1 MKNFT
6 NNFKQF
12 TSRLSARWL
21 LIAFMF
27 LLGTGGVW
35 AQSWYTLSS
44 DAYFYFNDNVSWT
57 SSTKKAVLLIG
68 RKWNYGSQGVGSNAY
83 SMTNISDTKLQYYK
97 VSAWGSGDGGKYT
110 DIAILSGNSS
120 DGWSGWEG
128 NAVSTRRTYGS
139 KYSAVRNDDIS
150 GKTAY
155 YVGTTGANNDPLTFT
170 TYSGYANIPTYTAT
184 LAVQTRPGT
193 SGAYSTITSNAPAT
207 LKLQGT
213 ILSAHGTS
221 SRTSGNAASVTWPN
235 TKTRTAVVTGL
246 VTVSYSSLSAGYTFD
261 GWYEGSTQKST
272 ATSYS
277 YNQSANTTI
286 TAKFTAKQFTINYKD
301 QGGEN
306 FSGTHETGYPTTHTY
321 GTATT
326 LKTATKTGYT
336 FEGWFT
342 DSNCTTEVT
351 SLGATAYTSNITLY
365 AKWKLDK
372 PTYIISYDV
381 NGGTGTIASQTKIEG
396 EDLTLTTSKPT
407 RTGYTFQN
415 WNTEADGSG
424 TTYEPGDS
432 YTTDEALT
440 LYAQW
445 TANQY
450 AITYKDQSNVA
461 FSGVHESDH
470 PTTHTYGTAT
480 TLKSA
485 SKAGYRFGGWFTTS
499 ACTGT
504 KLTQLSA
511 DGYTS
516 AITLYAK
523 WECVKSVTAGT
534 GLFSNGTITLSA
546 KFNTCGNAYIGFQW
560 KKQDDVDWCYTN
572 DGTEK
577 CYIALD
583 QKNISNEVVE
593 TSFNKI
599 NKNELS
605 GTYVFRPYIVVGNK
619 AEEWLYGEDFTVVTC
634 TSLTAPQ
641 LTITPITKCKETY
654 TSGKIVI
661 EGYDPNTYTYVLK
674 KGATPVNKTYNKGYI
689 IANGDQG
696 DYTVVMDLKAGG
708 SCNSVESTGS
718 VNIVDNTPVVE
729 TLTMPKDFEAC
740 YGQSATVALQ
750 NFTKEEG
757 CSYQFTWQYSTNGG
771 TSYTTGTVSNSAT
784 SYTRTLNGTTKFRV
798 QVTKSKDGCTS
809 PVATSD
815 AVTVTANSLSAPTV
829 SITSASY
836 DMNAK
841 TFTVSGKL
849 DDAGCSQEI
858 EVGYRYKLSNDDT
871 WSDWIEIDQLT
882 GAGIFTEAGISIAG
896 ATAGQTYLF
905 ETYAINGY
913 ESSAEF
919 SSSTIEVEVQDGYTV
934 YVRRPKSGDAT
945 NVYTNWYELSS
956 VKGGAP
962 YVKSG
967 AIQGSSANGQ
977 NKATTNNTGGTEMT
991 YAFTDCD
998 GYIWDKFKPA
1008 KGDTQFHV
1016 HALNDDKQDGWGTF
1030 SKTADI
1036 EDGKDN
1042 YFYLS
1047 AWSSGTYGVTITS
1060 TDQPTRGVRIKVLGS
1075 EQVISNN
1082 MASFAA
1088 ISFNGNCTGKE
1099 LLKDAEGNPTGF
1111 QWKYFDPETSTWSDY
1126 DGEGATWNNI
1136 RPTAAGKYKLVC
1148 TMEDNTTVESN
1159 IVTINTTTENY
1170 SATDLI
1176 NIKSALPI
1184 IMVNTGDNNGF
1195 PACSVAGTDYPS
1207 KHADKFKEKLSVDVK
1222 IKVGDDIVYDKKARM
1237 AYRGSSSLN
1246 FKKKSYAFC
1255 PGADMCGLDEDK
1267 SPDYVDTKKIDMLS
1281 LITGGTKT
1289 SAKDKDWVLY
1299 AATPDPS
1306 MMRNI
1311 LAMET
1316 FSAMTGKWGVKNQY
1330 VELYVDGV
1338 YQGVYVF
1345 MDKITQNE
1353 KRVNVSWNVD
1363 GSSKGFIVKFDKT
1376 DLADRYEIPNGDQ
1389 KTFESAMKTGN
1400 TGVISY
1406 FTEIDQRFEIEYPEK
1421 DKVIKAGGSWA
1432 DVYTF
1437 VKGKI
1442 DAFESALKDGDFNT
1456 VRTIIDYESW
1466 ADFFILTEF
1475 AKNGDGYR
1483 ASCVFVYEG
1492 GLLKAYP
1499 LWDYELSF
1507 DNETRQ
1513 EHGIDKTTGLLAK
1526 ETTYSKVSGEN
1537 GTFPAPFWW
1546 TGNYYNQ
1553 KTYKGLLDDPC
1564 FISMVNAR
1572 WKEHTKAGGALSEAK
1587 LKELVSKYNTSLTT
1601 TDATTNK
1608 VGEVTLNT
1616 PQKREQQKWPY
1627 NGTTRGKTCNDKT
1640 IGYYGQGA
1648 GSAISEVEDFSASK
1662 STLDTWIGDGDTG
1675 RRKGL
1680 KAEIDK
1686 LLEDVEFAITVVAD
1700 KTTTT
1705 PWRPVTVTVNSNSG
1719 YEYSITPEPA
1729 KVEENGHMYTLYFA
1743 RPEGTVGTNFD
1754 TKNEFYTFTAT
1765 TGQADQCGTTQ
1776 GSTTSDDVKI
1786 NLADVVENCTQ
1797 P

>member
-6 NNFKQF
+6 NNFKQI

-21 LIAFMF
+21 IIALMMLVGTSSAWAVEYYLRGTFNDWGTNNPF
-27 LLGTGGVW
+27 SSNTCTITLAANQEYTFKIADKDWNNDNTYGKTDSHITETCEIELLNNTNNQAARDCKITTKDAGSYTFVFTPNGSKGTLKVTYPTQTPTAPVVSTTSAVIDGENLVCKGKVTSMGAASTVVWAFTVLLSPDAISKADSDWKYPNGQNKITAANTPFTYNIPISSLSLTKGKTYYVRAMAVDQQNLGWADSQYGNAVAGDAVSFVYNPCTLPTSIEIEGATTPCASKTAEYNATVTGGSDYELVWSVTGTGYSVKSGEGTTSVTINIGTG
-35 AQSWYTLSS
+35 AGSVKCTAKCSE
-44 DAYFYFNDNVSWT
+44 
-57 SSTKKAVLLIG
+57 SSTKE
-68 RKWNYGSQGVGSNAY
+68 SN
-83 SMTNISDTKLQYYK
+83 TINI
-97 VSAWGSGDGGKYT
+97 AP
-110 DIAILSGNSS
+110 
-120 DGWSGWEG
+120 
-128 NAVSTRRTYGS
+128 
-139 KYSAVRNDDIS
+139 YSAKQPELSVYPTTGYICEGEKATIS
-150 GKTAY
+150 IADPELNVQKLTYQLYNETTSANVGDAISPTSKPIEFSVQEAGTY
-155 YVGTTGANNDPLTFT
+155 SVNVSHTCGGTT
-170 TYSGYANIPTYTAT
+170 S
-184 LAVQTRPGT
+184 
-193 SGAYSTITSNAPAT
+193 SN
-207 LKLQGT
+207 K
-213 ILSAHGTS
+213 I
-221 SRTSGNAASVTWPN
+221 
-235 TKTRTAVVTGL
+235 
-246 VTVSYSSLSAGYTFD
+246 
-261 GWYEGSTQKST
+261 
-272 ATSYS
+272 
-277 YNQSANTTI
+277 
-286 TAKFTAKQFTINYKD
+286 TINYYASPEIPKLIL
-301 QGGEN
+301 
-306 FSGTHETGYPTTHTY
+306 TKPTKCG
-321 GTATT
+321 GTANANGVIAMGNSLPGITYTLTKGNTT
-326 LKTATKTGYT
+326 YTLDQDGTKWSGLEAGTYTLTASQT
-336 FEGWFT
+336 
-342 DSNCTTEVT
+342 NCTT
-351 SLGATAYTSNITLY
+351 
-365 AKWKLDK
+365 
-372 PTYIISYDV
+372 
-381 NGGTGTIASQTKIEG
+381 
-396 EDLTLTTSKPT
+396 
-407 RTGYTFQN
+407 
-415 WNTEADGSG
+415 
-424 TTYEPGDS
+424 
-432 YTTDEALT
+432 
-440 LYAQW
+440 
-445 TANQY
+445 
-450 AITYKDQSNVA
+450 
-461 FSGVHESDH
+461 
-470 PTTHTYGTAT
+470 
-480 TLKSA
+480 
-485 SKAGYRFGGWFTTS
+485 
-499 ACTGT
+499 
-504 KLTQLSA
+504 
-511 DGYTS
+511 
-516 AITLYAK
+516 
-523 WECVKSVTAGT
+523 
-534 GLFSNGTITLSA
+534 
-546 KFNTCGNAYIGFQW
+546 
-560 KKQDDVDWCYTN
+560 
-572 DGTEK
+572 
-577 CYIALD
+577 
-583 QKNISNEVVE
+583 
-593 TSFNKI
+593 
-599 NKNELS
+599 
-605 GTYVFRPYIVVGNK
+605 
-619 AEEWLYGEDFTVVTC
+619 
-634 TSLTAPQ
+634 PQ
-641 LTITPITKCKETY
+641 
-654 TSGKIVI
+654 
-661 EGYDPNTYTYVLK
+661 
-674 KGATPVNKTYNKGYI
+674 
-689 IANGDQG
+689 
-696 DYTVVMDLKAGG
+696 
-708 SCNSVESTGS
+708 
-718 VNIVDNTPVVE
+718 
-729 TLTMPKDFEAC
+729 
-740 YGQSATVALQ
+740 
-750 NFTKEEG
+750 
-757 CSYQFTWQYSTNGG
+757 
-771 TSYTTGTVSNSAT
+771 TVSEFVV
-784 SYTRTLNGTTKFRV
+784 LEV
-798 QVTKSKDGCTS
+798 EEIS
-809 PVATSD
+809 PVA
-815 AVTVTANSLSAPTV
+815 TV

-836 DMNAK
+836 NMNAG
-841 TFTVSGKL
+841 TFIVSGRL
-849 DDAGCSQEI
+849 DHAGCSESI
-858 EVGYRYKLSNDDT
+858 YVGYRYKLSNDDT
-871 WSDWIEIDQLT
+871 WSDLINTHHLT
-882 GAGIFTEAGISIAG
+882 EAGIFTKEGISIAG

-905 ETYAINGY
+905 QTYAINGHPDY
-913 ESSAEF
+913 LESSAVL

-934 YVRRPKSGDAT
+934 YVRRPQSGT

-977 NKATTNNTGGTEMT
+977 NKATTNNKGGTEMT

-1008 KGDTQFHV
+1008 KDQTQFYI

-1047 AWSSGTYGVTITS
+1047 AWSKGTYGVTITS
-1060 TDQPTRGVRIKVLGS
+1060 TDQPTRGVRIKALGS
-1075 EQVISNN
+1075 TEVISTN

-1136 RPTAAGKYKLVC
+1136 RPTKAGKYKLVC
-1148 TMEDNTTVESN
+1148 TMENMSTEESN
-1159 IVTINTTTENY
+1159 EVEITTTSKNY
-1170 SATDLI
+1170 NATDLI

-1195 PACSVAGTDYPS
+1195 PACSVAGSDYPS
-1207 KHADKFKEKLSVDVK
+1207 KHADKFKKKLSVDVK
-1222 IKVGDDIVYDKKARM
+1222 IKVGENIVYDKKARM

-1267 SPDYVDTKKIDMLS
+1267 SPDFVKTKKIDMLS

-1353 KRVNVSWNVD
+1353 KRVNVSWEVD

-1406 FTEIDQRFEIEYPEK
+1406 GTEIDQRFEIEYPEK
-1421 DKVIKAGGSWA
+1421 EDVIDDGGSWA

-1475 AKNGDGYR
+1475 AKNGDGFR

-1492 GLLKAYP
+1492 GLLRAYP

-1507 DNETRQ
+1507 NNETRQ
-1513 EHGIDKTTGLLAK
+1513 EHGIDSKEGLLVK
-1526 ETTYSKVSGEN
+1526 QTTYNKVSGNN

-1564 FISMVNAR
+1564 FVAMVKAR
-1572 WKEHTKAGGALSEAK
+1572 WTKHTTGDGALTKTKMDA
-1587 LKELVSKYNTSLTT
+1587 LVSAYNTVLTT
-1601 TDATTNK
+1601 TDATT
-1608 VGEVTLNT
+1608 TYNT
-1616 PQKREQQKWPY
+1616 PQKREALKWPY
-1627 NGTTRGKTCNDKT
+1627 NGTTRGLTCNSKG

-1648 GSAISEVEDFSASK
+1648 GSAISKVVGYYDQNSVEGS
-1662 STLDTWIGDGDTG
+1662 LDQLNAWIGDSG
-1675 RRKGL
+1675 RRVGL
-1680 KAEIDK
+1680 NKEIEDLAEGIT
-1686 LLEDVEFAITVVAD
+1686 FAITVVAD

-1729 KVEENGHMYTLYFA
+1729 KLEENGHMYTLYFA

-1776 GSTTSDDVKI
+1776 GSTTSAEVKI
-1786 NLADVVENCTQ
+1786 DLADVVENCD
-1797 P
+1797 

>member
-21 LIAFMF
+21 IMALMMLVGTSSVWAFNLSGSMYF
-27 LLGTGGVW
+27 DNSETKWTNCYMYIGHNSYGRAYTMSLVSGTRYLWQYTNSGTWSGATAWYVSSEQWGDWTGGKGESVTGKACW
-35 AQSWYTLSS
+35 HTENTFTHPYTSAYGTNVYKATGKSTYSSSECSKSAYNWSPTKPSYSTTYTITLNIEGSGSVTIKNNAGTALISGATTNTSITDVKYLTYLKNITATPAAGSKLSSIEIGSTDYTDAYKSGSDTNDGYDLTGNVTITVTFELDCPAPPMPTATVEKHTTECKGTDRNQGVIKLTNYNSSYTYKLGNGVVSVSNDGKMSGLPEGKYYITAVSSCGAETKTTSTFDVNITDVTPSGSVLISGNDPICSGNKATLTANVTTTNTISSYTWTKSDGSAHGGTASNGTLTTAALTANTSYKVSVELTNDDCVKPFPSGSYTVNVKTKPTVPQYSVTKATSCNGESNTNGVITMKNPVAGVTYTLS
-44 DAYFYFNDNVSWT
+44 
-57 SSTKKAVLLIG
+57 K
-68 RKWNYGSQGVGSNAY
+68 
-83 SMTNISDTKLQYYK
+83 
-97 VSAWGSGDGGKYT
+97 
-110 DIAILSGNSS
+110 GN
-120 DGWSGWEG
+120 ETY
-128 NAVSTRRTYGS
+128 TRR
-139 KYSAVRNDDIS
+139 
-150 GKTAY
+150 
-155 YVGTTGANNDPLTFT
+155 NNDYISLAPG
-170 TYSGYANIPTYTAT
+170 TYTLTAT
-184 LAVQTRPGT
+184 LDACQDL
-193 SGAYSTITSNAPAT
+193 SN
-207 LKLQGT
+207 
-213 ILSAHGTS
+213 SAEI
-221 SRTSGNAASVTWPN
+221 
-235 TKTRTAVVTGL
+235 VV
-246 VTVSYSSLSAGYTFD
+246 
-261 GWYEGSTQKST
+261 
-272 ATSYS
+272 
-277 YNQSANTTI
+277 
-286 TAKFTAKQFTINYKD
+286 
-301 QGGEN
+301 
-306 FSGTHETGYPTTHTY
+306 
-321 GTATT
+321 
-326 LKTATKTGYT
+326 
-336 FEGWFT
+336 
-342 DSNCTTEVT
+342 
-351 SLGATAYTSNITLY
+351 
-365 AKWKLDK
+365 
-372 PTYIISYDV
+372 
-381 NGGTGTIASQTKIEG
+381 
-396 EDLTLTTSKPT
+396 
-407 RTGYTFQN
+407 
-415 WNTEADGSG
+415 EAD
-424 TTYEPGDS
+424 D
-432 YTTDEALT
+432 
-440 LYAQW
+440 
-445 TANQY
+445 
-450 AITYKDQSNVA
+450 I
-461 FSGVHESDH
+461 
-470 PTTHTYGTAT
+470 
-480 TLKSA
+480 
-485 SKAGYRFGGWFTTS
+485 
-499 ACTGT
+499 
-504 KLTQLSA
+504 
-511 DGYTS
+511 
-516 AITLYAK
+516 
-523 WECVKSVTAGT
+523 
-534 GLFSNGTITLSA
+534 
-546 KFNTCGNAYIGFQW
+546 
-560 KKQDDVDWCYTN
+560 
-572 DGTEK
+572 
-577 CYIALD
+577 
-583 QKNISNEVVE
+583 
-593 TSFNKI
+593 
-599 NKNELS
+599 
-605 GTYVFRPYIVVGNK
+605 
-619 AEEWLYGEDFTVVTC
+619 
-634 TSLTAPQ
+634 
-641 LTITPITKCKETY
+641 
-654 TSGKIVI
+654 
-661 EGYDPNTYTYVLK
+661 
-674 KGATPVNKTYNKGYI
+674 
-689 IANGDQG
+689 
-696 DYTVVMDLKAGG
+696 
-708 SCNSVESTGS
+708 
-718 VNIVDNTPVVE
+718 TPVVE
-729 TLTMPKDFEAC
+729 NLTMPEDFGAC
-740 YGQSATVALQ
+740 DGQSVTVALQ
-750 NFTKEEG
+750 NFEKADG
-757 CSYQFTWQYSTNGG
+757 YSYSFTWQYSTNGG

-829 SITSASY
+829 SIASASY
-836 DMNAK
+836 NMNAG
-841 TFTVSGKL
+841 TFTVSGRL
-849 DDAGCSQEI
+849 DHAGCSNDI
-858 EVGYRYKLSNDDT
+858 YVGYRYKLSGDDT
-871 WSDWIEIDQLT
+871 WSELINTHRLT
-882 GAGIFTEAGISIAG
+882 GNDAVNGKVFTKADITIAG

-905 ETYAINGY
+905 QTYAINGY
-913 ESSAEF
+913 LNYQETSAVLSST
-919 SSSTIEVEVQDGYTV
+919 TIEVEVQDGYTV
-934 YVRRPKSGDAT
+934 YVRRPQSGDGT

-967 AIQGSSANGQ
+967 AITGSSSDNQ
-977 NKATTNNTGGTEMT
+977 ATTNNTGGTEMT

-1008 KGDTQFHV
+1008 KNQTQFYI
-1016 HALNDDKQDGWGTF
+1016 HALNDDKKDGWGTF
-1030 SKTADI
+1030 SKTATITAD
-1036 EDGKDN
+1036 KDN

-1047 AWSSGTYGVTITS
+1047 AWSTGTYGVTITS
-1060 TDQPTRGVRIKVLGS
+1060 TSQPTRGVRIKALGS
-1075 EQVISNN
+1075 TEVISNN

-1099 LLKDAEGNPTGF
+1099 LLKDAEGDPTGF
-1111 QWKYFDPETSTWSDY
+1111 QWKYCTLNGTSWSNY

-1159 IVTINTTTENY
+1159 EVTITTTSESYN
-1170 SATDLI
+1170 ATDLI

-1195 PACSVAGTDYPS
+1195 PACSVAGSDYPS
-1207 KHADKFKEKLSVDVK
+1207 KHADKFKKKLSVDVK
-1222 IKVGDDIVYDKKARM
+1222 IKVGNNIVYDKKARM

-1267 SPDYVDTKKIDMLS
+1267 SPDFVKTKKLDMLS

-1330 VELYVDGV
+1330 VELYVDGE

-1345 MDKITQNE
+1345 MDKITQN
-1353 KRVNVSWNVD
+1353 KGRVNVEWKVD

-1406 FTEIDQRFEIEYPEK
+1406 GTEIDQRFEIEYPEK
-1421 DKVIKAGGSWA
+1421 EDVIDDGGSWA

-1513 EHGIDKTTGLLAK
+1513 EHDIDKTTGLLAK
-1526 ETTYSKVSGEN
+1526 QTTYSKVSGEN

-1564 FISMVNAR
+1564 FVAMVKAR
-1572 WKEHTKAGGALSEAK
+1572 WTEHIGVDGALSKAK
-1587 LKELVSKYNTSLTT
+1587 MQALVNAYNAALTT
-1601 TDATTNK
+1601 ADGTT
-1608 VGEVTLNT
+1608 TYNT
-1616 PQKREQQKWPY
+1616 PQKREAHKWPY
-1627 NGTTRGKTCNDKT
+1627 NGTTRGLTCNSKV

-1648 GSAISEVEDFSASK
+1648 GSAISEVETFSSSK
-1662 STLDTWIGDGDTG
+1662 TTLDTWIGDSG
-1675 RRKGL
+1675 RRGGL
-1680 KAEIDK
+1680 KTEIDN
-1686 LLEDVEFAITVVAD
+1686 LAEDITFAITVVAD

-1743 RPEGTVGTNFD
+1743 RPEGTEGTNFATIND
-1754 TKNEFYTFTAT
+1754 AYTFTAT

-1776 GSTTSDDVKI
+1776 GSTTSAEVKI
-1786 NLADVVENCTQ
+1786 DLADVVENCPQ

>member
-21 LIAFMF
+21 IMALMMLVGTSSAWAAKVYFENNKGWTNILIYYWGGNAGSVNWENSPSMTKTGDKLDGYDVYSYDFGSNAPNNIIF
-27 LLGTGGVW
+27 RGKNGSNYEQTVDITYSANQCWKLNAKGTDGKYSVTKVTYTP
-35 AQSWYTLSS
+35 AQSYTITYNANGGSGAPTAETKNYGEPLTLSS
-44 DAYFYFNDNVSWT
+44 TVPTRTGCTFT
-57 SSTKKAVLLIG
+57 G
-68 RKWNYGSQGVGSNAY
+68 WNTAAN
-83 SMTNISDTKLQYYK
+83 
-97 VSAWGSGDGGKYT
+97 GSG
-110 DIAILSGNSS
+110 
-120 DGWSGWEG
+120 
-128 NAVSTRRTYGS
+128 
-139 KYSAVRNDDIS
+139 
-150 GKTAY
+150 TAY
-155 YVGTTGANNDPLTFT
+155 ASGA
-170 TYSGYANIPTYTAT
+170 SYTENAAAT
-184 LAVQTRPGT
+184 LYAQWT
-193 SGAYSTITSNAPAT
+193 
-207 LKLQGT
+207 
-213 ILSAHGTS
+213 
-221 SRTSGNAASVTWPN
+221 
-235 TKTRTAVVTGL
+235 
-246 VTVSYSSLSAGYTFD
+246 
-261 GWYEGSTQKST
+261 
-272 ATSYS
+272 
-277 YNQSANTTI
+277 ANTYNI
-286 TAKFTAKQFTINYKD
+286 TYKD
-301 QGGEN
+301 KGN
-306 FSGTHETGYPTTHTY
+306 VDFSGTHASGHPTTHTY

-326 LKTATKTGYT
+326 LKSATKNGYI

-351 SLGATAYTSNITLY
+351 SLEATAYTSDITLY
-365 AKWKLDK
+365 AKWKQDK
-372 PTYIISYDV
+372 PTYTISYDV
-381 NGGTGTIASQTKIEG
+381 NGGTGTIASETKIED
-396 EDLTLTTSKPT
+396 EVLTLTTSKPT

-415 WNTEADGSG
+415 WNTKADGTG
-424 TTYEPGDS
+424 TTYVSGAQ
-432 YTTDEALT
+432 YTANAAAT

-450 AITYKDQSNVA
+450 AITYKDQGNVA
-461 FSGVHESDH
+461 FSGTHADGH

-480 TLKSA
+480 ALKTATKS
-485 SKAGYRFGGWFTTS
+485 GYNFLGWFTKSDCSGTPLASLGETAYS
-499 ACTGT
+499 AN
-504 KLTQLSA
+504 
-511 DGYTS
+511 
-516 AITLYAK
+516 ITLYAK
-523 WECVKSVTAGT
+523 WECAKSVTDGE
-534 GLFSNGTITLSA
+534 GSFSNGTITLSA
-546 KFNTCGNAYIGFQW
+546 KFNTCGIAYIGFQW
-560 KKQDDVDWCYTN
+560 KKQGDQWCYTN

-577 CYIALD
+577 CYIALGK
-583 QKNISNEVVE
+583 QNISNEAAGK
-593 TSFNKI
+593 SFTKI
-599 NKNELS
+599 NNEALS

-634 TSLTAPQ
+634 TSLTAPT

-674 KGATPVNKTYNKGYI
+674 KGGDTVSKTYDGGYA
-689 IANGDQG
+689 IANGEQG

-740 YGQSATVALQ
+740 NGQSATVALQ

-757 CSYQFTWQYSTNGG
+757 YSYQFTWQYSTNGG
-771 TSYTTGTVSNSAT
+771 TSYSTGTVSNSAT

-809 PVATSD
+809 LVATSD

-858 EVGYRYKLSNDDT
+858 EVGYRYKLFNDDT

-913 ESSAEF
+913 ESSAVF
-919 SSSTIEVEVQDGYTV
+919 SSSTTIEVEVQDGYTV
-934 YVRRPKSGDAT
+934 YVRRPKSDDNT

-967 AIQGSSANGQ
+967 AIQGSSAIGQ

-1008 KGDTQFHV
+1008 KNQTQFHI
-1016 HALNDDKQDGWGTF
+1016 HALNDIQQGGWGTF

-1047 AWSSGTYGVTITS
+1047 AWSKGTYGVTITS

-1099 LLKDAEGNPTGF
+1099 LLKDKDGDPTGF
-1111 QWKYFDPETSTWSDY
+1111 QWKYSDNNGATWSDY

-1148 TMEDNTTVESN
+1148 TMEDRTPVESN
-1159 IVTINTTTENY
+1159 EVTITTTSKSYN
-1170 SATDLI
+1170 TGDLI

-1184 IMVNTGDNNGF
+1184 IMVNTGDNYGF
-1195 PACSVAGTDYPS
+1195 PACSVAGSDYPS
-1207 KHADKFKEKLSVDVK
+1207 KHADKFKKKLSVDVK
-1222 IKVGDDIVYDKKARM
+1222 IKVGENIVYDKKARM

-1246 FKKKSYAFC
+1246 FQKKSYAFC

-1267 SPDYVDTKKIDMLS
+1267 SPDFVKTKKLDMLN

-1299 AATPDPS
+1299 ASTPDPS

-1353 KRVNVSWNVD
+1353 KRVNVSWKVD

-1406 FTEIDQRFEIEYPEK
+1406 GTEIDQRFEIEYPEK
-1421 DKVIKAGGSWA
+1421 EDVIDDGGSWA

-1513 EHGIDKTTGLLAK
+1513 EHGIQNTTGLLVN
-1526 ETTYSKVSGEN
+1526 ETSYSKVSGEN

-1553 KTYKGLLDDPC
+1553 KKYKGLLDDPC

-1572 WKEHTKAGGALSEAK
+1572 WEEHTKAGGALSEAK
-1587 LKELVSKYNTSLTT
+1587 LKELVSKYNTALTT

-1616 PQKREQQKWPY
+1616 PQKREAQKWPY
-1627 NGTTRGKTCNDKT
+1627 NGTTRGLTCNSKE
-1640 IGYYGQGA
+1640 IGYYGKGA
-1648 GSAISEVEDFSASK
+1648 GSAISKVVGYDELNGVEGSVDK
-1662 STLDTWIGDGDTG
+1662 LNDWIGDTG

-1705 PWRPVTVTVNSNSG
+1705 PWRPVTITVNSNSG

-1729 KVEENGHMYTLYFA
+1729 KLEENGHMYTLYFA
-1743 RPEGTVGTNFD
+1743 RPERTEGQNFPTEED
-1754 TKNEFYTFTAT
+1754 AYTFTAT

-1776 GSTTSDDVKI
+1776 GSTTSAEVKI
-1786 NLADVVENCTQ
+1786 DLADVVENCD
-1797 P
+1797 